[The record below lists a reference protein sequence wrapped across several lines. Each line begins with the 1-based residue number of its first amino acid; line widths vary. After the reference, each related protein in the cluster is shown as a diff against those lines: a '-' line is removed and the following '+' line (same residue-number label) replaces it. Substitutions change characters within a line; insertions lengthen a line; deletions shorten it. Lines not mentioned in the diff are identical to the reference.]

1 MQPLDMT
8 TTTHKDVTEDL
19 VNQWA
24 KIAVSHARTEFINDP
39 VGVVA
44 TVAGL
49 KGPWGFGHTPEEA
62 LNELESVLVDWV
74 TMKLEDGDNDIPD
87 MEGVHLVVDS
97 NES

>member
-1 MQPLDMT
+1 MQQPADET
-8 TTTHKDVTEDL
+8 TITPKDVTEDL

-24 KIAVSHARTEFINDP
+24 KIAVSHAKTESIDDP

-62 LNELESVLVDWV
+62 LSELESVLVDWV

-87 MEGVHLVVDS
+87 MEGVRLVGRQQ
-97 NES
+97 